1 MDYGHDLLFGSFIGP
16 RAADADEVV
25 ALAELSEEVGLDV
38 ATFQDHPYQPA
49 FLDTWTLLSYV
60 AARTE
65 RIRLSAN
72 VLNAPLRPPAV
83 LGRATASLDLLSH
96 GRFELGIG
104 AGAYWDAIAAMD
116 GPRLGPGEAVAALE
130 ESIDVLRQMW
140 AADQRG
146 GVYGRGHQAGVHGA
160 KRGPAPAHD
169 IAIWVGALKP
179 RMLRLIGRVAD
190 GWLPSY
196 SYLENRDALRVGNEH
211 IDAAA
216 RAAGR
221 SPGGIRRLTNVSPA
235 DADPETL
242 AGLTRDFGIS
252 AFIMMSDDKAE
263 IVDFATSVAPRVR
276 DLVAA
281 DRTGRPRNQDGSI
294 NPAAAGRPTRPQ
306 RPVQAEAA
314 RPPAPTPPPVKRF
327 SSKRMWDESERPA
340 LAARAGAGAADEGY
354 TALGRR
360 LSEHFVSVHD
370 YLRSELEDLRDV
382 AAQVLAGDMDP
393 GQARSALNAMTLRQ
407 NEWTL
412 NAYCARY
419 CGTVTQHHS
428 IEDASVLPHLRRSE
442 PALAPVIDRLSKEHV
457 DIHHLISEVDRA
469 MVTYVTE
476 PAVGGRLLHDAIDL
490 LTDSLLSHLSYEERE
505 LLPAITR
512 YGVAPGQL

>member
-1 MDYGHDLLFGSFIGP
+1 MDYGHDLLFGSFISP
-16 RAADADEVV
+16 RAGDADEVV
-25 ALAELSEEVGLDV
+25 ALAELSEAAGLDM

-83 LGRATASLDLLSH
+83 LGRAAASLDLLSH

-179 RMLRLIGRVAD
+179 RMLRLIGRAAD

-196 SYLENRDALRVGNEH
+196 SYLESRDALRAGNEH

-221 SPGGIRRLTNVSPA
+221 APSDIRRLTNVSPA
-235 DADPETL
+235 DTDPEML
-242 AGLTRDFGIS
+242 AGLTRDFGVS
-252 AFIMMSDDKAE
+252 AFILVSDDKAE
-263 IVDFATSVAPRVR
+263 IVNFATSVAPRVR

-281 DRTGRPRNQDGSI
+281 DRARKPEEQGGANTA
-294 NPAAAGRPTRPQ
+294 AAAGKPTRPQ
-306 RPVQAEAA
+306 RLVQAEAV
-314 RPPAPTPPPVKRF
+314 RPPEPTPPPVKQF
-327 SSKRMWDESERPA
+327 SGKRMWDESERPA
-340 LAARAGAGAADEGY
+340 RGARDADEEY

-360 LSEHFVSVHD
+360 ISEHFVSVHD
-370 YLRSELEDLRDV
+370 YLRSELESLRDV
-382 AAQVLAGDMDP
+382 AAQVLAGEMDP
-393 GQARSALNAMTLRQ
+393 GQARSALNAMSLRQ

-428 IEDASVLPHLRRSE
+428 IEDASILPHLRHSE
-442 PALAPVIDRLSKEHV
+442 PALAPVLDRLSQEHV
-457 DIHHLISEVDRA
+457 DIHHLISEIDRA
-469 MVTYVTE
+469 MVRYVTE
-476 PAVGGRLLHDAIDL
+476 PAAGGRLLHDAIDL

-512 YGVAPGQL
+512 YGLAPGQL

>member
-25 ALAELSEEVGLDV
+25 ALAELSEEVGLDL

-60 AARTE
+60 AARTQ

-72 VLNAPLRPPAV
+72 VLNAPLRPPAL
-83 LGRATASLDLLSH
+83 LGRAAASLDLLSH

-116 GPRLGPGEAVAALE
+116 GPRFGPGEAVAALE
-130 ESIDVLRQMW
+130 EGIDVLRQMW

-146 GVYGRGHQAGVHGA
+146 GVYGHGHQAGVHGA

-196 SYLENRDALRVGNEH
+196 SYLESRDVLGVGNEH

-221 SPGGIRRLTNVSPA
+221 APSDIRRLANFSPA

-242 AGLTRDFGIS
+242 ASLTRDFGIS
-252 AFIMMSDDKAE
+252 AFILMSDDKAE
-263 IVDFATSVAPRVR
+263 IVNFATAVAPRVR

-281 DRTGRPRNQDGSI
+281 DRARKQGGSQG
-294 NPAAAGRPTRPQ
+294 PAAAGKPVRAQ
-306 RPVQAEAA
+306 HPVQPEAV
-314 RPPAPTPPPVKRF
+314 RPPEPTPPPVKQF
-327 SSKRMWDESERPA
+327 SSKRMWDEAERPA
-340 LAARAGAGAADEGY
+340 LAARAAGEEY

-360 LSEHFVSVHD
+360 LGEHFVSVHD
-370 YLRSELEDLRDV
+370 YLRSELESLRDV
-382 AAQVLAGDMDP
+382 AAQVLAGEMDP
-393 GQARSALNAMTLRQ
+393 GQARSALNAMTMRQ

-428 IEDASVLPHLRRSE
+428 IEDASILPHLRHSE
-442 PALAPVIDRLSKEHV
+442 PALSAVIDRLSKEHV
-457 DIHHLISEVDRA
+457 DIHHLISKVDRA
-469 MVTYVTE
+469 MVTFVE
-476 PAVGGRLLHDAIDL
+476 DPASGGRLLHDAIDL

-512 YGVAPGQL
+512 YGLAPGQI

>member
-25 ALAELSEEVGLDV
+25 ALAELSDEVGLDL

-49 FLDTWTLLSYV
+49 FLDTWTLLAYV

-83 LGRATASLDLLSH
+83 LGRAAASLDLLSH

-196 SYLENRDALRVGNEH
+196 PYLESRDALRVGNEH

-221 SPGGIRRLTNVSPA
+221 APGDIRRLVNISPA

-263 IVDFATSVAPRVR
+263 IVNFATAVAPRVR

-281 DRTGRPRNQDGSI
+281 DRASMPRNRGGSKS
-294 NPAAAGRPTRPQ
+294 PETSAPRPVRAAA
-306 RPVQAEAA
+306 V
-314 RPPAPTPPPVKRF
+314 RPPAPTPPPVKQF
-327 SSKRMWDESERPA
+327 SGKRMWDESERPA
-340 LAARAGAGAADEGY
+340 LGARDADEEY

-360 LSEHFVSVHD
+360 ISEHFVSVHD
-370 YLRSELEDLRDV
+370 YLRSELESLRDV

-419 CGTVTQHHS
+419 CSTVTQHHS
-428 IEDASVLPHLRRSE
+428 IEDASILPHLRRTE
-442 PALAPVIDRLSKEHV
+442 PALAPVLDRLSKEHV
-457 DIHHLISEVDRA
+457 DIHDLITEVDRA

-476 PAVGGRLLHDAIDL
+476 PEVGGRLLHDAIDL

-512 YGVAPGQL
+512 YGLAPGQI

>member
-83 LGRATASLDLLSH
+83 LGRAAASLDILSH

-140 AADQRG
+140 ATDQRG

-160 KRGPAPAHD
+160 KRGPAPVHD

-196 SYLENRDALRVGNEH
+196 SYLESRDALRAGNEH

-221 SPGGIRRLTNVSPA
+221 DPGDIRRLANVLPA

-242 AGLTRDFGIS
+242 AGLTSDFGIS
-252 AFIMMSDDKAE
+252 AFILMSDDKVE
-263 IVDFATSVAPRVR
+263 IVNFATAVAPRVR

-281 DRTGRPRNQDGSI
+281 GRTRKPSKPRNQDGSNI
-294 NPAAAGRPTRPQ
+294 PAAVSEPTRPQ
-306 RPVQAEAA
+306 RLVQAEAI
-314 RPPAPTPPPVKRF
+314 RPPAPTPPPVKQF

-340 LAARAGAGAADEGY
+340 AGTSVVDEEY

-360 LSEHFVSVHD
+360 IGEHFVGVHD
-370 YLRSELEDLRDV
+370 YLRSELESLRDV
-382 AAQVLAGDMDP
+382 VAQVLAGDMDP

-412 NAYCARY
+412 NAYGARY

-428 IEDASVLPHLRRSE
+428 IEDASILPHLRRSE
-442 PALAPVIDRLSKEHV
+442 PALSPVIDRLSKEHV
-457 DIHHLISEVDRA
+457 DIHHLITEVDRA

-476 PAVGGRLLHDAIDL
+476 PAVGGRLLNDAIDL

-512 YGVAPGQL
+512 YGLAPGQI

>member
-25 ALAELSEEVGLDV
+25 ALAELSDEVGLDL

-49 FLDTWTLLSYV
+49 FLDTWTLLAYV

-83 LGRATASLDLLSH
+83 LGRAAASLDLLSH

-140 AADQRG
+140 AAGQRG

-196 SYLENRDALRVGNEH
+196 PYLESRDVLRTDNGH

-221 SPGGIRRLTNVSPA
+221 APSDIRRLLNISPA

-252 AFIMMSDDKAE
+252 AFILMSDDKAE
-263 IVDFATSVAPRVR
+263 IVNFATAVAPRVR

-281 DRTGRPRNQDGSI
+281 DRAGKPRNQGGS
-294 NPAAAGRPTRPQ
+294 PSPETSAQ
-306 RPVQAEAA
+306 RPVRTEAV

-340 LAARAGAGAADEGY
+340 LAATDEEHAAADEY
-354 TALGRR
+354 TAFGRR
-360 LSEHFVSVHD
+360 LGEHFVGVHD
-370 YLRSELEDLRDV
+370 YLRSELESLRDV
-382 AAQVLAGDMDP
+382 AAQVLAGEMDP
-393 GQARSALNAMTLRQ
+393 GQARSALNAMTMRQ
-407 NEWTL
+407 HEWTL

-428 IEDASVLPHLRRSE
+428 IEDASILPHLRRRE
-442 PALAPVIDRLSKEHV
+442 PALGPVLDRLTKEHV
-457 DIHHLISEVDRA
+457 DIHDLIGEVDRA

-476 PAVGGRLLHDAIDL
+476 PAAGGRFLHDAIDL
-490 LTDSLLSHLSYEERE
+490 LADSLLSHLSYEERE

-512 YGVAPGQL
+512 YGLAPGQV